1 MDRVFENIRVDDE
14 AAGIWPVVAMMRG
27 LGGGR

>member
-1 MDRVFENIRVDDE
+1 MDRVFENIRVDD